1 MYHLFV
7 FVLLSAREITHS
19 YWMCLTDVDECEN
32 GTNDCDPVFGTCE
45 NTVGSY
51 TCQCEP
57 GFTGDGKSCSGK
69 VIPDS

>member
-1 MYHLFV
+1 
-7 FVLLSAREITHS
+7 
-19 YWMCLTDVDECEN
+19 MCLTDVDECEN
-32 GTNDCDPVFGTCE
+32 GTNDCDAEFGTCE